1 MRNALCSWGGRLL
14 ELLRTA
20 NMNAQRKT
28 SPSESCTQC
37 LTKRAPGEDS
47 HEPTGRRR
55 AARANAA
62 RRMVPRHELLQMHG
76 AHRYPAG
83 LRSALRQRFA
93 SALVLA
99 VVAAAH
105 AALVAALL
113 LHRQAFRTPPE
124 VLPTTI
130 AVSLVSPPQS
140 TPPPVSAPVSAAP
153 PPPEPAVAEELAPA
167 PKPKPRPTPGCR
179 GSAARRD
186 R

>member
-1 MRNALCSWGGRLL
+1 MRNALQFSGRASFGAS
-14 ELLRTA
+14 RTA
-20 NMNAQRKT
+20 NMNVQRKT

-62 RRMVPRHELLQMHG
+62 RRMVPRHELLQN
-76 AHRYPAG
+76 ARCPPIPRS
-83 LRSALRQRFA
+83 LRSSLLQRFA

-113 LHRQAFRTPPE
+113 LHRQAFRT
-124 VLPTTI
+124 
-130 AVSLVSPPQS
+130 
-140 TPPPVSAPVSAAP
+140 
-153 PPPEPAVAEELAPA
+153 
-167 PKPKPRPTPGCR
+167 
-179 GSAARRD
+179 
-186 R
+186 